1 LNNINNKNSKRLFRT
16 AQRLFIE
23 GKMRECI
30 GAFTKAIDHGE
41 TTEIAFLSRGVAF
54 LKTEQVDNAIKD
66 FNAVVSMNNNNL
78 RAHFYRGIAYM
89 TKADFNNAIRDF
101 DMTIELKP
109 DHGAAFFA
117 KGSAYV
123 QLGDTSEAAWNFKT
137 ALICSE
143 TEAQGLAD
151 SFGIF
156 KTQFD
161 KTLSIMTDESKI
173 SVMDLTKDEI
183 DKLKSWLEE

>member
-1 LNNINNKNSKRLFRT
+1 
-16 AQRLFIE
+16 
-23 GKMRECI
+23 MRECI